1 MTSWLITG
9 GAGSFGKAFTR
20 HLLADPATSRVVILS
35 RDEAKHAAMRAE
47 LNDPRLRFFVGTVC
61 DSERLEIAMQGVDN
75 VVHAAAM
82 KRVET
87 CEDNPNEA
95 VQINLL
101 GTATVARACMHAGV
115 KRAVFLS
122 TDKAAAPN
130 THYGAT
136 KLAAERLWCR
146 WNVYTAGKSTR
157 YAATR
162 YGNVLGSRGSVLP
175 LFQAQAEAGGP
186 LTVTDPT
193 MSRFWMTMDQA
204 VGLVAL
210 AFREMRGGE
219 VFVPKIGGCTMAE
232 FAAELFPGVPV
243 TSVGIRPGE
252 KMHETLV
259 GEDEVRTTYDHGSH
273 YTIEPHRTWEDGM
286 HAVGTKVGER
296 FTYRSD
302 TRRIL
307 PGDLAEMVGA

>member
-9 GAGSFGKAFTR
+9 GAGSFGRAFTR
-20 HLLADPATSRVVILS
+20 HLLADPTTSRVVILS

-47 LNDPRLRFFVGTVC
+47 LNDERLRFFVGTVC
-61 DSERLEIAMQGVDN
+61 DSGRLEIAMRGVDN

-87 CEDNPNEA
+87 CEDNPHEA
-95 VQINLL
+95 VMINII
-101 GTATVARACMHAGV
+101 GTSTVARACMHAGV

-146 WNVYTAGKSTR
+146 WNVYAAGQDTR
-157 YAATR
+157 YSATR

-175 LFQAQAEAGGP
+175 TWEQQAKAGGP
-186 LTVTDPT
+186 ITVTDPT

-204 VGLVAL
+204 VELVAL
-210 AFREMRGGE
+210 AFREMCGGE
-219 VFVPKIGGCTMAE
+219 VFVPRVSGCTMAE
-232 FAAELFPGVPV
+232 FAAELFPGVP
-243 TSVGIRPGE
+243 TESVGIRPGE
-252 KMHETLV
+252 KMHETLI
-259 GEDEVRTTYDHGSH
+259 GDDEVRQTFDHGTH
-273 YTIEPHRTWEDGM
+273 YTIEPHRTWEDAMPARGI
-286 HAVGTKVGER
+286 KVGPK

-302 TRRIL
+302 TRRML
-307 PGDLAEMVGA
+307 PGDLVEMVR

>member
-9 GAGSFGKAFTR
+9 GAGSFGQAFVR
-20 HLLADPATSRVVILS
+20 YLLSDPATARVVILS
-35 RDEAKHAAMRAE
+35 RDEAKHAAMGAE

-61 DSERLEIAMQGVDN
+61 DSERLELAMRGIDH

-87 CEDNPNEA
+87 CEDNPEEA
-95 VQINLL
+95 YQVNIT
-101 GTATVARACMHAGV
+101 GTSKVARACMHAGV

-122 TDKAAAPN
+122 TDKAAVPN

-136 KLAAERLWCR
+136 KMAAERLWCR
-146 WNVYTAGKSTR
+146 WNVYTAGKDTR

-175 LFQAQAEAGGP
+175 LFHAQALNGGP
-186 LTVTDPT
+186 LTVTDPAMT
-193 MSRFWMTMDQA
+193 RFWMTMDQA
-204 VGLVAL
+204 VALVAL

-219 VFVPKIGGCTMAE
+219 VFVPKIGGCTMAD

-243 TSVGIRPGE
+243 KSVGIRPGE

-259 GEDEVRTTYDHGSH
+259 GEDEIRTTYDHGTH
-273 YTIEPHRTWEDGM
+273 YTIEPHRTWEDAMPARGM
-286 HAVGTKVGER
+286 KVGAR
-296 FTYRSD
+296 FRYRSD
-302 TRRIL
+302 TQRIL
-307 PGDLAEMVGA
+307 PGDLAEMVR